1 MIRQFSFNHNP
12 GIQKVPFSGFL
23 KPAKLS
29 LGDSGLHFWLSCSI
43 YQITWGYQI
52 NKGIFTMDSLGNYQ
66 ISLNT
71 EVKKRILWNNFNFH
85 LFKHKK
91 WSFFFKTSPKT
102 IEFKIKQCYTTKVT
116 AQQSTWQANHL
127 HTSQIGKALTF
138 HCHPHLARSNRRC
151 TMHRGAIQLN
161 VPLTLSSDTKPSTAS
176 VLQSKT
182 SLVLYTYLSKVS
194 QNSGNKLRVGEL

>member
-12 GIQKVPFSGFL
+12 GIPKVTFSGFL

-66 ISLNT
+66 TSLNT

-91 WSFFFKTSPKT
+91 WSFFFQDKP
-102 IEFKIKQCYTTKVT
+102 QNN
-116 AQQSTWQANHL
+116 W
-127 HTSQIGKALTF
+127 
-138 HCHPHLARSNRRC
+138 
-151 TMHRGAIQLN
+151 IQN
-161 VPLTLSSDTKPSTAS
+161 KTLSATQLRWLLSRALDKPIIFTPLKLAKHWHSTVTHIWQGATEGAQCTE
-176 VLQSKT
+176 VQ
-182 SLVLYTYLSKVS
+182 Y
-194 QNSGNKLRVGEL
+194 N